1 MAGQGFDTAASP
13 LQVFGAMLRY
23 YRMKAGLS
31 QTEISARVHFSD
43 DLISK
48 IETGQRAPTEEFA
61 AACDGVPE
69 MGTGGALTELRGQLG
84 DALRRR
90 AHPGWFQDWLSREAV
105 ATGFR
110 WFEPLIVPG
119 LLQTEVYARTLL
131 RTRVGDTHAE
141 IEEMVALRMDRQ
153 AVLDRDRPP
162 TLRVVLDEAVLRR
175 PVGGST
181 IMHDQLM
188 RLCEM
193 AQRPNIVLQVVPAA
207 TGAYEGL
214 RGPFVI
220 ASFAGEPD
228 VAWQDAAVFGQFVD
242 GGDGIG
248 NVIAAWD
255 TIKSEALPRGASL
268 DLVKEVAGQWT

>member
-1 MAGQGFDTAASP
+1 MVGQGFDAAVSP
-13 LQVFGAMLRY
+13 LRVFGSMLRY
-23 YRMKAGLS
+23 YRVKAGLS
-31 QTEISARVHFSD
+31 QAEISARVHFSD

-48 IETGQRAPTEEFA
+48 IEMGQRAPTEEFT

-90 AHPGWFQDWLSREAV
+90 AYPGWFQDWLAREVV
-105 ATGFR
+105 ATAFR

-119 LLQTEVYARTLL
+119 LLQTEDYARALL
-131 RTRVGDTHAE
+131 RTRVGDTDDE
-141 IEEMVALRMDRQ
+141 IEEMVAVRMERQ
-153 AVLDRDRPP
+153 GVLARDKPP
-162 TLRVVLDEAVLRR
+162 TLRVVLDEGVLRR

-188 RLCEM
+188 HLCET
-193 AQRPNIVLQVVPAA
+193 AQRSNVVLQVVPAA

-242 GGDGIG
+242 DGDGIG
-248 NVIAAWD
+248 KLIATWD

>member
-13 LQVFGAMLRY
+13 LRVFGAMLRY
-23 YRMKAGLS
+23 YRVKAGLS
-31 QTEISARVHFSD
+31 QADLGSRVHFSD

-48 IETGQRAPTEEFA
+48 IEMGQRAPTGDFA

-69 MGTGGALTELRGQLG
+69 MGTCGGLTELRAQLG
-84 DALRRR
+84 DVLRRR
-90 AHPGWFQDWLSREAV
+90 AYPGWFQDWLSREAL

-119 LLQTEVYARTLL
+119 LLQTEDYARALL
-131 RTRVGDTHAE
+131 RTRVGDTDDE

-153 AVLDRDRPP
+153 TVLDRDRPP
-162 TLRVVLDEAVLRR
+162 TLRVVLDEGVLRR

-181 IMHDQLM
+181 VMHDQLVH
-188 RLCEM
+188 LCET
-193 AQRPNIVLQVVPAA
+193 AQRSNVVLQVVPAA

-242 GGDGIG
+242 DGDGIG

-268 DLVKEVAGQWT
+268 DLVKEVAGRWT